1 MNAMRGC
8 QPRIEIYF
16 DNIFIAH
23 AISSNFCIGLNEK
36 TKRQVR
42 TARVAT
48 HKRNRY
54 RYVMIHCISTFDR
67 AVPFDIFTSF
77 RGRHKYSGGD
87 TLALSSV
94 EGARIFDKLKPKFEQ
109 GLLKPF
115 PINPACIYGL
125 SDAAKSYS
133 SVLRGTPDRV
143 LLEP

>member
-1 MNAMRGC
+1 MLISIRFLPLKTSRIPLRSAKSVSMNAMRGC

-67 AVPFDIFTSF
+67 ARVISF
-77 RGRHKYSGGD
+77 CILTKANINTYYSV
-87 TLALSSV
+87 A
-94 EGARIFDKLKPKFEQ
+94 
-109 GLLKPF
+109 
-115 PINPACIYGL
+115 
-125 SDAAKSYS
+125 
-133 SVLRGTPDRV
+133 
-143 LLEP
+143 